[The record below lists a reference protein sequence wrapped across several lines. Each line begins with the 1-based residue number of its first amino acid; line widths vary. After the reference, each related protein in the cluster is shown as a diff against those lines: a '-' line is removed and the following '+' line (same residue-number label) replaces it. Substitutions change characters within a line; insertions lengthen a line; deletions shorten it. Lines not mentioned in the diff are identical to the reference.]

1 MSCFIFPIDIKS
13 LYLGI
18 DNDNEKGH
26 TATVST
32 NLKQGSTIK
41 PELELFK
48 RSGSNIDITKE
59 DLAVTEC
66 LKNSKAQCKITN
78 VLIFD
83 RIYVNGTQLET
94 NGKSFAVFLKQEIDE
109 SKYHFGRIKAHY
121 PIGLAFETMDYSVSN
136 KEVLKAVQALLEGF
150 AFIVRAF
157 EIHDNHRID
166 LIVSVVGQEHITYSK
181 VFLNYKGDSKNKFTK
196 VFNEQADTYDFEVIA
211 MKKYGIP
218 GIPEIDPQSYPLALD
233 YCSRRAKTLC
243 EEALRDQF
251 PTAEIYCL
259 SDEYPYS
266 LYDFEIRDGA
276 QTLYVILNF
285 TATHLDYFY
294 MSMIQ
299 YRFSQTFV
307 NQGFLIL
314 VKEVLSEEPELKT
327 YGFDE
332 IKNLKR
338 SIAMV
343 KFEQHE

>member
-1 MSCFIFPIDIKS
+1 MSSFIFHIDTKS

-32 NLKQGSTIK
+32 NLKQGSTVK
-41 PELELFK
+41 PELNLFMS
-48 RSGSNIDITKE
+48 SGSNINLAKE
-59 DLAVTEC
+59 DTAVAEC
-66 LKNSKAQCKITN
+66 LKNSKAACKVTN
-78 VLIFD
+78 LLVFD
-83 RIYVNGTQLET
+83 RIFVNGTQLDT
-94 NGKSFAVFLKQEIDE
+94 NDKSFAIFLKQEIDE
-109 SKYHFGRIKAHY
+109 SKYQFGRIKAHY
-121 PIGLAFETMDYSVSN
+121 PIGLSFETFDYSVSN
-136 KEVLKAVQALLEGF
+136 KEVLRAIQNLLDGF

-166 LIVSVVGQEHITYSK
+166 FIVSVVGQQHIVYSK
-181 VFLNYKGDSKNKFTK
+181 VFLNYRGDSKDKFTK
-196 VFNEQADTYDFEVIA
+196 VFNEQADTYDFEAIA
-211 MKKYGIP
+211 MKKRGIP
-218 GIPEIDPQSYPLALD
+218 GIEEINPQSYPIALD
-233 YCSRRAKTLC
+233 YCSRKAKALC
-243 EEALRDQF
+243 REALKDQF
-251 PTAEIYCL
+251 PDAEIYCL

-307 NQGFLIL
+307 NQGFLVL
-314 VKEVLSEEPELKT
+314 VKEVLSEDPELKT
-327 YGFDE
+327 YGFDDIE
-332 IKNLKR
+332 NLKR

-343 KFEQHE
+343 KFEQHD